1 MKLSTIEEGTAVY
14 FIESSRVITEARV
27 IRRNGDFYTI
37 GIGRGGAIRVRR
49 SRLFLSKE
57 DAQAHL
63 PVRLKQQRTYRSPYE
78 FGA

>member
-57 DAQAHL
+57 DVQAHL
-63 PVRLKQQRTYRSPYE
+63 PVSLKPQRIYRSPYE